1 MRFLHQLSDLVAQD
15 RLQLRGV
22 HILVPC
28 DAGFD
33 AFDDLHGGF
42 HAYVG
47 SDEHLLQIVEHL
59 CIDGRSTGDGPRQ
72 FREETR
78 FGLLQTGVEFRLLP
92 VGGPVSR
99 LGRVISLLI
108 IVSRCISDRRRP
120 VVFGGSRLR
129 LFRRSRRLRILF
141 FLEKIEESHKICL
154 LDNVAK
160 IRKAERKRELVA
172 SFPRTFCLR
181 LRQR

>member
-1 MRFLHQLSDLVAQD
+1 MRLLHQLGDLVAQD

-47 SDEHLLQIVEHL
+47 GDEHLLQIVEHL
-59 CIDGRSTGDGPRQ
+59 CIDGRSTGNGPRQ
-72 FREETR
+72 FREEAR

-92 VGGPVSR
+92 VSGFGQPAGERYFPASSYFRPQPAGGFPEKSVE
-99 LGRVISLLI
+99 
-108 IVSRCISDRRRP
+108 IVPPESSA
-120 VVFGGSRLR
+120 VYSVFS
-129 LFRRSRRLRILF
+129 
-141 FLEKIEESHKICL
+141 
-154 LDNVAK
+154 
-160 IRKAERKRELVA
+160 
-172 SFPRTFCLR
+172 
-181 LRQR
+181 